1 LPLSVTTP
9 LATLVISMQ
18 IWDLPEALWGWIILL
33 ASSIFGF
40 LYLIIR
46 GQKRADLN
54 HLAQMQGLTA
64 AIFLTI
70 GLFNLY
76 NHHSLLVALAAEAA
90 LIRVVSRTMNDRLF
104 SITSHTLFIGIS
116 LWIVDRLINVIPVQP
131 PIMNLP
137 ALCEFMVIVVTAAMA
152 GSIHTRW
159 VANSYL
165 VVAHVLFLGWIYREL
180 GGTSDGQA
188 LITTTWGI
196 YGIVLFLIA
205 LRKNFRK
212 LRVTALFTMGLVVLK
227 LFLVDLDEVEPLLRV
242 LLFLGFGIVFILLG
256 YLLPSLFRR
265 QAVETNPS
273 TISLKDPETKKEP
286 SL

>member
-1 LPLSVTTP
+1 
-9 LATLVISMQ
+9 
-18 IWDLPEALWGWIILL
+18 
-33 ASSIFGF
+33 
-40 LYLIIR
+40 
-46 GQKRADLN
+46 
-54 HLAQMQGLTA
+54 
-64 AIFLTI
+64 
-70 GLFNLY
+70 
-76 NHHSLLVALAAEAA
+76 
-90 LIRVVSRTMNDRLF
+90 
-104 SITSHTLFIGIS
+104 
-116 LWIVDRLINVIPVQP
+116 
-131 PIMNLP
+131 MNLP

>member
-1 LPLSVTTP
+1 
-9 LATLVISMQ
+9 
-18 IWDLPEALWGWIILL
+18 
-33 ASSIFGF
+33 
-40 LYLIIR
+40 
-46 GQKRADLN
+46 
-54 HLAQMQGLTA
+54 
-64 AIFLTI
+64 
-70 GLFNLY
+70 
-76 NHHSLLVALAAEAA
+76 
-90 LIRVVSRTMNDRLF
+90 
-104 SITSHTLFIGIS
+104 
-116 LWIVDRLINVIPVQP
+116 
-131 PIMNLP
+131 
-137 ALCEFMVIVVTAAMA
+137 
-152 GSIHTRW
+152 
-159 VANSYL
+159 
-165 VVAHVLFLGWIYREL
+165 VLFLGWIYREL